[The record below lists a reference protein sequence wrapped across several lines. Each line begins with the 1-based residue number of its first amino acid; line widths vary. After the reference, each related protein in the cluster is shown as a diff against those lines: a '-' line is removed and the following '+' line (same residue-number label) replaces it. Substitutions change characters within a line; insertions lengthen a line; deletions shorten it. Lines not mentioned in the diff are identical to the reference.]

1 MLAVFL
7 VEFSLIP
14 YTIFVGQAEL
24 ISDGNWL
31 IEIVIDIMHTFNMA
45 IVICTQLKGDGAGPQ
60 KKF

>member
-1 MLAVFL
+1 MLVVFL
-7 VEFSLIP
+7 VEFSLTP
-14 YTIFVGQAEL
+14 YTIFVGRAEL